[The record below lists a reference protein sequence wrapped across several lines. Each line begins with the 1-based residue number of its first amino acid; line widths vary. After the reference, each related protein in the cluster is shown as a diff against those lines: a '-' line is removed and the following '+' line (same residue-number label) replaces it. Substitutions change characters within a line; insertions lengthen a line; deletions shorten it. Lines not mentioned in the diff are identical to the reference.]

1 MNTQEAVAATLRITA
16 RSRSEWLSGD
26 VRGIQTMEGAELGK
40 PDYEDFPDKADTCQG
55 FLLDFSRIQKRME
68 EVREYIRIG

>member
-1 MNTQEAVAATLRITA
+1 
-16 RSRSEWLSGD
+16 
-26 VRGIQTMEGAELGK
+26 MEGAELGK
-40 PDYEDFPDKADTCQG
+40 QDYEDFPDKADTCQG

>member
-1 MNTQEAVAATLRITA
+1 
-16 RSRSEWLSGD
+16 
-26 VRGIQTMEGAELGK
+26 MEGAELGK

>member
-26 VRGIQTMEGAELGK
+26 VRGIQTMEEAELGNQIMNISQIK
-40 PDYEDFPDKADTCQG
+40 QIHVRAFYWIFPG
-55 FLLDFSRIQKRME
+55 FRGEWKRCGS
-68 EVREYIRIG
+68 I